1 MTRTPQGGL
10 RIPAYATRTGV
21 FDYLQPDG
29 SVRREYRPPEEVF
42 ADGSLASLR
51 HAPVTDKHPEENGAR
66 VVITPENY
74 RTYARGHVAEDVHA
88 DGDFVASTLL
98 IQDADLIEKIEAG
111 ERRELSCG
119 YTCDLDY
126 TPGMTE
132 KGEAYDVIQRKISHN
147 HVALG
152 PQGWGRA
159 GGAVQLRLDS
169 NEAFQTEEHSMKEFI
184 DGKEYT
190 VGAPEWVAALKASLD
205 AALRRA
211 DAADPQRIAELVA
224 RRAKLLS
231 DCERLARRAK
241 KHFDAAGAAS
251 IDEGGLLTKAIQQI
265 HPDFDP
271 AGRSADN
278 IAGYFECLIRDLG
291 GEEEEDEEPTD
302 DSPDSEKS
310 EMQGVP
316 AKQKPEP
323 TAPMARTDSPVFSAR
338 RGTRLST
345 AANAEPAPDPDKAR
359 LAMVHENQNAWR
371 ASK

>member
-1 MTRTPQGGL
+1 
-10 RIPAYATRTGV
+10 
-21 FDYLQPDG
+21 
-29 SVRREYRPPEEVF
+29 
-42 ADGSLASLR
+42 
-51 HAPVTDKHPEENGAR
+51 
-66 VVITPENY
+66 
-74 RTYARGHVAEDVHA
+74 
-88 DGDFVASTLL
+88 
-98 IQDADLIEKIEAG
+98 
-111 ERRELSCG
+111 
-119 YTCDLDY
+119 
-126 TPGMTE
+126 
-132 KGEAYDVIQRKISHN
+132 
-147 HVALG
+147 
-152 PQGWGRA
+152 
-159 GGAVQLRLDS
+159 
-169 NEAFQTEEHSMKEFI
+169 MKEFI